1 MFKKI
6 LIASD
11 LSPASDSVITCMKGF
26 KSLGVEEVILFYA
39 LGIRHLDS
47 LKYLMEDSVKPALIK
62 QQNTITKEGFNTTL
76 EIAPGIPSE
85 EIKRVAQQKDVSL
98 IVIGS
103 HGESAASHL
112 LFRIGGVTSEVLH
125 SHERPLLLI
134 RTKVTEVN
142 GEKCIEP
149 SCIDFREKILFA
161 TDFSDISLRAFKYVE
176 RIVEDGCKN
185 VTLLHVQGWA
195 KNDKYLS
202 NKLDVFKKV
211 DKKRLELL
219 KKVLIEKGAV
229 DVEVKIPYGNP
240 TQEILNESKNGYT
253 LIVMGSQGR
262 GFIKEL
268 FLGSVSHN
276 VTRNAEV
283 SVLLIPAL
291 RLK

>member
-6 LIASD
+6 LMASD
-11 LSPASDSVITCMKGF
+11 LSPVSDTIITCMKGF

-47 LKYLMEDSVKPALIK
+47 LKYLIKDSVEPALIK
-62 QQNTITKEGFNTTL
+62 QQNTIKAEGFNTTL

-85 EIKRVAQQKDVSL
+85 ELKRVAKEKDVSL

-112 LFRIGGVTSEVLH
+112 LFRIGKVTSEVLH
-125 SHERPLLLI
+125 SHEKPLLLI

-142 GEKCIEP
+142 DEKCVAP
-149 SCIDFREKILFA
+149 SCVDFKEKILYA
-161 TDFSDISLRAFKYVE
+161 TDFSDTAHRAFDYAE

-185 VTLLHVQGWA
+185 VTLIHVQ
-195 KNDKYLS
+195 DKTKIDTHLKE
-202 NKLDVFKKV
+202 KLEEFNRIDIE
-211 DKKRLELL
+211 RLEML
-219 KKVLIEKGAV
+219 KERLVKKGATN
-229 DVEVKIPYGNP
+229 VEIKIPYGNP
-240 TQEILNESKNGYT
+240 TQEILNETKNGYT

-276 VTRNAEV
+276 VARSADM
-283 SVLLIPAL
+283 SVLLMPAL
-291 RLK
+291 R

>member
-11 LSPASDSVITCMKGF
+11 LSPVSDSVITCMKGF

-39 LGIRHLDS
+39 LGIRHIDS
-47 LKYLMEDSVKPALIK
+47 LKYLIKDAVEPALIK
-62 QQNTITKEGFNTTL
+62 QQNTIKAEGFNTTL

-85 EIKRVAQQKDVSL
+85 EIKRVAKEKNVSL
-98 IVIGS
+98 IVVGS

-112 LFRIGGVTSEVLH
+112 LFRIGKVTSEVLH
-125 SHERPLLLI
+125 SHEKPLLLI

-142 GEKCIEP
+142 GEKCVAP
-149 SCIDFREKILFA
+149 SCVDFKEKILYA
-161 TDFSDISLRAFKYVE
+161 TDFSDTAQRAFDYAE

-185 VTLLHVQGWA
+185 VTLLHVQ
-195 KNDKYLS
+195 DKTKIDTHLKE
-202 NKLDVFKKV
+202 KLEEFNRIDIE
-211 DKKRLELL
+211 RLEML
-219 KKVLIEKGAV
+219 KERLVKKGATN
-229 DVEVKIPYGNP
+229 VEIKIPYGNP
-240 TQEILNESKNGYT
+240 TQEILNETKNGYT

-276 VTRNAEV
+276 VARSADM
-283 SVLLIPAL
+283 SVLLMPAL
-291 RLK
+291 R

>member
-11 LSPASDSVITCMKGF
+11 LSPVSDSVITCMKGF

-47 LKYLMEDSVKPALIK
+47 LKYLIKDAVEPALIK
-62 QQNTITKEGFNTTL
+62 QQNTIKAEGFNTTL

-85 EIKRVAQQKDVSL
+85 EIKRVAKEKDVSL
-98 IVIGS
+98 IVVGS

-112 LFRIGGVTSEVLH
+112 LFRIGKVTSEVLH
-125 SHERPLLLI
+125 SHEKPLLLI

-142 GEKCIEP
+142 GEKCVAP
-149 SCIDFREKILFA
+149 SCVDFKEKILYA
-161 TDFSDISLRAFKYVE
+161 TDFSDTAQRAFDYAE

-185 VTLLHVQGWA
+185 VTLLHVQ
-195 KNDKYLS
+195 DKTKIDTHLKE
-202 NKLDVFKKV
+202 KLEEFNRIDIE
-211 DKKRLELL
+211 RLEML
-219 KKVLIEKGAV
+219 KERLVKKGATN
-229 DVEVKIPYGNP
+229 VEIKIPYGNP
-240 TQEILNESKNGYT
+240 TQEILNETKNGYT

-276 VTRNAEV
+276 VARSADM
-283 SVLLIPAL
+283 SVLLMPAL
-291 RLK
+291 R

>member
-1 MFKKI
+1 
-6 LIASD
+6 
-11 LSPASDSVITCMKGF
+11 MKGF

-47 LKYLMEDSVKPALIK
+47 LKYLIKDAVEPALIK
-62 QQNTITKEGFNTTL
+62 QQNTIKAEGFNTTL

-85 EIKRVAQQKDVSL
+85 EIKRVAKEKDVSL

-134 RTKVTEVN
+134 RTKVTEMN
-142 GEKCIEP
+142 GEKCVAP
-149 SCIDFREKILFA
+149 SCVDFKEKILYA
-161 TDFSDISLRAFKYVE
+161 TDFSDTAHRAFDYVE
-176 RIVEDGCKN
+176 RIVEDGCKK
-185 VTLLHVQGWA
+185 VTLLHVQ
-195 KNDKYLS
+195 DKTKIDTHLKD
-202 NKLDVFKKV
+202 KLDEFNKI
-211 DKKRLELL
+211 DTERLEML
-219 KKVLIEKGAV
+219 KERLVKKGASN
-229 DVEVKIPYGNP
+229 VEIKIPYGNP

-253 LIVMGSQGR
+253 LIIMGSQGR

-276 VTRNAEV
+276 VARSADM
-283 SVLLIPAL
+283 SVLLVPAL
-291 RLK
+291 R

>member
-39 LGIRHLDS
+39 LGLKYIDS
-47 LKYLMEDSVKPALIK
+47 LKTLLKDSVEPALIK
-62 QQNTITKEGFNTTL
+62 QQNIIKAEGFNTIL

-85 EIKRVAQQKDVSL
+85 EIKRVAQEKDVSI

-125 SHERPLLLI
+125 SHEKPLLLI
-134 RTKVTEVN
+134 RTRVTEKN
-142 GEKCIEP
+142 GEKCVEP
-149 SCIDFREKILFA
+149 SCADFKEKILYA
-161 TDFSDISLRAFKYVE
+161 TDFSDTAHRAFDYVE
-176 RIVEDGCKN
+176 KIVEDSCKN
-185 VTLLHVQGWA
+185 VTLLHVQ
-195 KNDKYLS
+195 DKTKIDKHLKD
-202 NKLDVFKKV
+202 KLDEFNRI
-211 DKKRLELL
+211 DTERLEML
-219 KKVLIEKGAV
+219 KERLVKKGSTN
-229 DVEVKIPYGNP
+229 VEIKIPYGNP

-262 GFIKEL
+262 GFINEL
-268 FLGSVSHN
+268 FIGSVSHN
-276 VTRNAEV
+276 VARSSDV

-291 RLK
+291 R

>member
-11 LSPASDSVITCMKGF
+11 LSPASDSIITCISGF

-39 LGIRHLDS
+39 LGIRYLDS
-47 LKYLMEDSVKPALIK
+47 LEYLIKDSVEPKLNKQLNIIK
-62 QQNTITKEGFNTTL
+62 SEGFNATL

-85 EIKRVAQQKDVSL
+85 EIKRVAKEKNISL

-103 HGESAASHL
+103 HGESAATHI

-125 SHERPLLLI
+125 SHEKPLLLI
-134 RTKVTEVN
+134 RTRVTEKK
-142 GEKCIEP
+142 GEKCVEV
-149 SCIDFREKILFA
+149 SCADFKGKILYA
-161 TDFSDISLRAFKYVE
+161 TDFSDTAHRAFDYVE
-176 RIVEDGCKN
+176 TIVESGCNN
-185 VTLLHVQGWA
+185 VTLFHVQD
-195 KNDKYLS
+195 KTKIDKYLKD
-202 NKLDVFKKV
+202 KLPEFNRIDTE
-211 DKKRLELL
+211 RLEML
-219 KKVLIEKGAV
+219 KERLVKKGASN
-229 DVEVKIPYGNP
+229 VEIKIPYGVP

-276 VTRNAEV
+276 IARSADI
-283 SVLLIPAL
+283 SVLLIPAI
-291 RLK
+291 R

>member
-11 LSPASDSVITCMKGF
+11 LSPVSDSVITCMKGF

-47 LKYLMEDSVKPALIK
+47 LKYLIKDAVEPALIK
-62 QQNTITKEGFNTTL
+62 QQNTIKAEGFNTTL

-85 EIKRVAQQKDVSL
+85 EIKRVAKEKDVSL
-98 IVIGS
+98 IVVGS

-112 LFRIGGVTSEVLH
+112 LFRIGKVTSEVLH
-125 SHERPLLLI
+125 SHEKPLLLI

-142 GEKCIEP
+142 GEKCVAP
-149 SCIDFREKILFA
+149 SCVDFKEKILYA
-161 TDFSDISLRAFKYVE
+161 TDFSDTAQRAFDYAE

-185 VTLLHVQGWA
+185 VTLLHVQ
-195 KNDKYLS
+195 DKTKIDKHLKE
-202 NKLDVFKKV
+202 KLEEFNRIDIE
-211 DKKRLELL
+211 RLEML
-219 KKVLIEKGAV
+219 KERLVKKGATN
-229 DVEVKIPYGNP
+229 VEIKIPYGNP

-276 VTRNAEV
+276 VARSADM
-283 SVLLIPAL
+283 SVLLMPAL
-291 RLK
+291 R

>member
-6 LIASD
+6 LMASD
-11 LSPASDSVITCMKGF
+11 LSPVSDTIITCMKGF

-47 LKYLMEDSVKPALIK
+47 LKYLIKDSVEPALIK
-62 QQNTITKEGFNTTL
+62 QQNTIKAEGFNTTL

-85 EIKRVAQQKDVSL
+85 ELKRVAKEKDVSL

-112 LFRIGGVTSEVLH
+112 LFRIGKVTSEVLH
-125 SHERPLLLI
+125 SHEKPLLLI

-142 GEKCIEP
+142 DEKCVAP
-149 SCIDFREKILFA
+149 SCVDFKEKILYA
-161 TDFSDISLRAFKYVE
+161 TDFSDTAHRAFDYAE

-185 VTLLHVQGWA
+185 VTLIHVQ
-195 KNDKYLS
+195 DKTKIDTHLKE
-202 NKLDVFKKV
+202 KLEEFNRIDIE
-211 DKKRLELL
+211 RLEML
-219 KKVLIEKGAV
+219 KERLVKKGATNI
-229 DVEVKIPYGNP
+229 EIKIPYGNP

-276 VTRNAEV
+276 IARSADM
-283 SVLLIPAL
+283 SVLLMPAL
-291 RLK
+291 R

>member
-6 LIASD
+6 LMASD
-11 LSPASDSVITCMKGF
+11 LSPVSDTIITCMKGF

-47 LKYLMEDSVKPALIK
+47 LKYLIKDSVEPALIK
-62 QQNTITKEGFNTTL
+62 QQNTIKAEGFNTTL

-85 EIKRVAQQKDVSL
+85 ELKRVAKEKDVSL

-112 LFRIGGVTSEVLH
+112 LFRIGKVTSEVLH
-125 SHERPLLLI
+125 SHEKPLLLI

-142 GEKCIEP
+142 DEKCVAP
-149 SCIDFREKILFA
+149 SCVDFKEKILYT
-161 TDFSDISLRAFKYVE
+161 TDFSDTAHRAFDYAE

-185 VTLLHVQGWA
+185 VTLIHVQ
-195 KNDKYLS
+195 DKTKIDTHLKE
-202 NKLDVFKKV
+202 KLEEFNRIDIE
-211 DKKRLELL
+211 RLEML
-219 KKVLIEKGAV
+219 KERLVKKGATN
-229 DVEVKIPYGNP
+229 VEIKIPYGNP

-276 VTRNAEV
+276 IARSADM
-283 SVLLIPAL
+283 SVLLMPAL
-291 RLK
+291 R

>member
-11 LSPASDSVITCMKGF
+11 LSPVSDSVITCMKGF

-39 LGIRHLDS
+39 LGIRHIDS
-47 LKYLMEDSVKPALIK
+47 LKYLIKDAVEPALIK
-62 QQNTITKEGFNTTL
+62 QQNTIKAEGFNTTL

-85 EIKRVAQQKDVSL
+85 EIKRVANEKNVSL
-98 IVIGS
+98 IIVGS

-112 LFRIGGVTSEVLH
+112 LFRIGKVTSEVLH
-125 SHERPLLLI
+125 SHEKPLLLI

-142 GEKCIEP
+142 GEKCVAP
-149 SCIDFREKILFA
+149 SCVDFKEKILYA
-161 TDFSDISLRAFKYVE
+161 TDFSDTAQRAFDYAE

-185 VTLLHVQGWA
+185 VTLLHVQ
-195 KNDKYLS
+195 DKTKIDTHLKE
-202 NKLDVFKKV
+202 KLEEFNRIDIE
-211 DKKRLELL
+211 RLEML
-219 KKVLIEKGAV
+219 KERLVKKGATN
-229 DVEVKIPYGNP
+229 VEIKIPYGNP

-276 VTRNAEV
+276 VARSADM
-283 SVLLIPAL
+283 SVLLMPAL
-291 RLK
+291 R

>member
-11 LSPASDSVITCMKGF
+11 LSPVSDSVITCMKGF

-47 LKYLMEDSVKPALIK
+47 LKYLIKDAVEPALIK
-62 QQNTITKEGFNTTL
+62 QQNTIKSEGFNTTL

-85 EIKRVAQQKDVSL
+85 EIKRVAQEKGVSL
-98 IVIGS
+98 IVVGS

-112 LFRIGGVTSEVLH
+112 LFRIGKVTSEVLH
-125 SHERPLLLI
+125 SHEKPLLLI

-142 GEKCIEP
+142 NEKCVAP
-149 SCIDFREKILFA
+149 SCVDFKEKILYA
-161 TDFSDISLRAFKYVE
+161 TDFSDTAQRAFDYAE

-185 VTLLHVQGWA
+185 VTLIHVQ
-195 KNDKYLS
+195 DKTKIDKHLKD
-202 NKLDVFKKV
+202 KLDEFNRI
-211 DKKRLELL
+211 DIERLEML
-219 KKVLIEKGAV
+219 KERLVKKGATN
-229 DVEVKIPYGNP
+229 VEIKIPYGNP

-276 VTRNAEV
+276 VARSADM
-283 SVLLIPAL
+283 SVLLLPAI
-291 RLK
+291 R

>member
-11 LSPASDSVITCMKGF
+11 LSPVSDSVITCMKGF

-47 LKYLMEDSVKPALIK
+47 LKYLIKDFVEPALIK
-62 QQNTITKEGFNTTL
+62 QQNTIKAEGFNTTL

-85 EIKRVAQQKDVSL
+85 EIKRVAKEKNVSL
-98 IVIGS
+98 IVVGS

-112 LFRIGGVTSEVLH
+112 LFRIVKVTSEVLH
-125 SHERPLLLI
+125 SHEKPLLLI

-142 GEKCIEP
+142 GEKCVAP
-149 SCIDFREKILFA
+149 SCVDFKEKILYA
-161 TDFSDISLRAFKYVE
+161 TDFSDTAQRAFDYAE

-185 VTLLHVQGWA
+185 VTLIHVQ
-195 KNDKYLS
+195 DKTKIDTHLKE
-202 NKLDVFKKV
+202 KLEEFNRIDIE
-211 DKKRLELL
+211 RLEML
-219 KKVLIEKGAV
+219 KERLVKKGATN
-229 DVEVKIPYGNP
+229 VEIKIPYGNP

-276 VTRNAEV
+276 VARSADM
-283 SVLLIPAL
+283 SVLLMPAL
-291 RLK
+291 R

>member
-11 LSPASDSVITCMKGF
+11 LSPVSDSVITCMKGF

-39 LGIRHLDS
+39 LGIRHIDS
-47 LKYLMEDSVKPALIK
+47 LKYLIKDAVEPALIK
-62 QQNTITKEGFNTTL
+62 QQNTIKAEGFNTTL

-85 EIKRVAQQKDVSL
+85 EIKRVAKEKDVSL
-98 IVIGS
+98 IVVGS

-112 LFRIGGVTSEVLH
+112 LFRIGKVTSEVLH
-125 SHERPLLLI
+125 SHEKPLLLI

-142 GEKCIEP
+142 GEKCVAP
-149 SCIDFREKILFA
+149 SCVDFKEKILYA
-161 TDFSDISLRAFKYVE
+161 TDFSDTAQRAFDYAE

-185 VTLLHVQGWA
+185 VTLLHVQ
-195 KNDKYLS
+195 DKTKIDTHLKE
-202 NKLDVFKKV
+202 KLEEFNRIDIE
-211 DKKRLELL
+211 RLEML
-219 KKVLIEKGAV
+219 KERLVKKGATN
-229 DVEVKIPYGNP
+229 VEIKIPYGNP

-276 VTRNAEV
+276 VARSADM
-283 SVLLIPAL
+283 SVLLMPAL
-291 RLK
+291 R

>member
-11 LSPASDSVITCMKGF
+11 LSPVSDSVITCMKGF

-47 LKYLMEDSVKPALIK
+47 LKYLIKDAVEPALIK
-62 QQNTITKEGFNTTL
+62 QQNTIKAEGFNTTL

-85 EIKRVAQQKDVSL
+85 EIKRVANEKDVSL
-98 IVIGS
+98 IVVGS

-112 LFRIGGVTSEVLH
+112 LFRIGKVTSEVLH
-125 SHERPLLLI
+125 SHEKPLLLI

-142 GEKCIEP
+142 GEKCVAP
-149 SCIDFREKILFA
+149 SCVDFKEKILYA
-161 TDFSDISLRAFKYVE
+161 TDFSDTAQRAFDYAE

-185 VTLLHVQGWA
+185 VTLLHVQ
-195 KNDKYLS
+195 DKTKIDKHLKD
-202 NKLDVFKKV
+202 KLDEFNRI
-211 DKKRLELL
+211 DTERLEML
-219 KKVLIEKGAV
+219 KERLVKKGATN
-229 DVEVKIPYGNP
+229 VEIKIPYGNP

-276 VTRNAEV
+276 VARSADM
-283 SVLLIPAL
+283 SVLLMPAL
-291 RLK
+291 R

>member
-11 LSPASDSVITCMKGF
+11 LSPVSDSVITCMKGF

-47 LKYLMEDSVKPALIK
+47 LKYLIKDAVEPALIK
-62 QQNTITKEGFNTTL
+62 QQNTIKAEGFNTIL

-85 EIKRVAQQKDVSL
+85 EIKRVAQEKNVSL
-98 IVIGS
+98 IVVGS

-112 LFRIGGVTSEVLH
+112 LFRIGKVTSEVLH
-125 SHERPLLLI
+125 SHEKPLLLI

-142 GEKCIEP
+142 GEKCVAP
-149 SCIDFREKILFA
+149 PCVDFKEKILYA
-161 TDFSDISLRAFKYVE
+161 TDFSDTAQRAFDYAE

-185 VTLLHVQGWA
+185 VTLIHVQ
-195 KNDKYLS
+195 DKTKIDKHLKD
-202 NKLDVFKKV
+202 KLDEFNRI
-211 DKKRLELL
+211 DIERLEML
-219 KKVLIEKGAV
+219 KERLVKKGATN
-229 DVEVKIPYGNP
+229 VEIKIPYGNP

-276 VTRNAEV
+276 VARSADM
-283 SVLLIPAL
+283 SVLLMPAL
-291 RLK
+291 R

>member
-11 LSPASDSVITCMKGF
+11 LSPVSDSVITCMKGF

-47 LKYLMEDSVKPALIK
+47 LKYLIKDFVEPALIK
-62 QQNTITKEGFNTTL
+62 QQNTIKAEGFNTTL

-85 EIKRVAQQKDVSL
+85 EIKRVAKEKNVSL
-98 IVIGS
+98 IVVGS

-112 LFRIGGVTSEVLH
+112 LFRIGKVTSEVLH
-125 SHERPLLLI
+125 SHEKPLLLI

-142 GEKCIEP
+142 GEKCVAP
-149 SCIDFREKILFA
+149 SCVDFKEKILYT
-161 TDFSDISLRAFKYVE
+161 TDFSDTAHRAFDYAE

-185 VTLLHVQGWA
+185 VTLIHVQ
-195 KNDKYLS
+195 DKTKIDTHLKE
-202 NKLDVFKKV
+202 KLEEFNRIDIE
-211 DKKRLELL
+211 RLEML
-219 KKVLIEKGAV
+219 KERLVKKGATN
-229 DVEVKIPYGNP
+229 VEIKIPYGNP

-276 VTRNAEV
+276 VARSADM
-283 SVLLIPAL
+283 SVLLMPAL
-291 RLK
+291 R

>member
-11 LSPASDSVITCMKGF
+11 LSPVSDSVITCMKGF

-47 LKYLMEDSVKPALIK
+47 LKYLIKDSVEPALIK
-62 QQNTITKEGFNTTL
+62 QQNTIKAEGFNTTL

-85 EIKRVAQQKDVSL
+85 EIKRVAKEKNVSL
-98 IVIGS
+98 IVVGS

-125 SHERPLLLI
+125 SHEKPLLLI

-142 GEKCIEP
+142 GEKCVAP
-149 SCIDFREKILFA
+149 SCVDFKEKILFA
-161 TDFSDISLRAFKYVE
+161 TDFSDTSLRAFQYVE
-176 RIVEDGCKN
+176 KLVEDGCKN
-185 VTLLHVQGWA
+185 VTLLHVQ
-195 KNDKYLS
+195 DKTKIDKHLKD
-202 NKLDVFKKV
+202 KLDEFNRI
-211 DKKRLELL
+211 DTERLEMR
-219 KKVLIEKGAV
+219 KKVLVEKGAW
-229 DVEVKIPYGNP
+229 DVQIKIPYGNP

-262 GFIKEL
+262 GFINEL
-268 FLGSVSHN
+268 FIGSVSHN
-276 VTRNAEV
+276 VARSADM
-283 SVLLIPAL
+283 SVLLMPAL
-291 RLK
+291 R

>member
-11 LSPASDSVITCMKGF
+11 LSPVSDSVITCMKGF

-39 LGIRHLDS
+39 LGIRHIDS
-47 LKYLMEDSVKPALIK
+47 LKYLIKDAVEPALIK
-62 QQNTITKEGFNTTL
+62 QQNTIKSEGFNTTL

-85 EIKRVAQQKDVSL
+85 EIKRVAKEKNVSL
-98 IVIGS
+98 IVVGS

-112 LFRIGGVTSEVLH
+112 LFRIGKVTSEVLH
-125 SHERPLLLI
+125 SHEKPLLLI

-142 GEKCIEP
+142 GEKCVAP
-149 SCIDFREKILFA
+149 SCVDFKEKILYA
-161 TDFSDISLRAFKYVE
+161 TDFSDTAQRAFDYAE

-185 VTLLHVQGWA
+185 VTLLHVQ
-195 KNDKYLS
+195 DKTKIDTHLKE
-202 NKLDVFKKV
+202 KLEEFNRIDIE
-211 DKKRLELL
+211 RLEML
-219 KKVLIEKGAV
+219 KERLVKKGATN
-229 DVEVKIPYGNP
+229 VEIKIPYGNP

-276 VTRNAEV
+276 VARSADM
-283 SVLLIPAL
+283 SVLLMPAL
-291 RLK
+291 R